1 MTSFSELTISLA
13 SIKIEMK
20 PTAFLIVFIFLS
32 ASVAA
37 QPADAF
43 FHNSSNAYIDGQF
56 DVAKRTVQE
65 GLLRY
70 PNDPKLQALLEQL
83 EKEQQKQQQNQN
95 QQQQN
100 QDQQQQQNQQ
110 QQNQQQNQDQQQQ
123 QQQQQSQ
130 SDSSGEPQN
139 QQQAAAQM
147 SKAEA
152 EKILKALEQKER
164 DLLKQFKKKSTKPSQ
179 AKNEKDW

>member
-1 MTSFSELTISLA
+1 
-13 SIKIEMK
+13 MK
-20 PTAFLIVFIFLS
+20 SVAFLIVFIFLS
-32 ASVAA
+32 AAVFA
-37 QPADAF
+37 QSADEY

-56 DVAKRTVQE
+56 DTAKRTVQQ

-70 PNDPKLQALLEQL
+70 PNNPKLQALLEQL
-83 EKEQQKQQQNQN
+83 EKEQEQRQQNQN

-100 QDQQQQQNQQ
+100 QEKQQEEQKQNQQ
-110 QQNQQQNQDQQQQ
+110 QQNNEQNQNQSQQNKKQEQQK
-123 QQQQQSQ
+123 Q
-130 SDSSGEPQN
+130 SDQNGDPQN

-164 DLLKQFKKKSTKPSQ
+164 QLLKQFKKKSTKSGQP
-179 AKNEKDW
+179 KNEKDW

>member
-1 MTSFSELTISLA
+1 
-13 SIKIEMK
+13 MK
-20 PTAFLIVFIFLS
+20 TAALLIVFMFLS
-32 ASVAA
+32 APIAA

-70 PNDPKLQALLEQL
+70 PNDPKLQALLEHL
-83 EKEQQKQQQNQN
+83 EKQQEQQQQNQN

-100 QDQQQQQNQQ
+100 QQQKEQDQKQNQQQQQ
-110 QQNQQQNQDQQQQ
+110 QQNQQQNQERQQQD
-123 QQQQQSQ
+123 QQSQ
-130 SDSSGEPQN
+130 SDNSGEPQN
-139 QQQAAAQM
+139 QELKAAQM

>member
-100 QDQQQQQNQQ
+100 Q
-110 QQNQQQNQDQQQQ
+110 QQNQDQQ